1 MVADPEAGRYRL
13 LFTVRAFLL
22 DELAATG
29 ERDAAEGRFLD
40 RCLAVATELATR
52 MFGPDEPENDR
63 RLRAELDNLR
73 AARDLARAHGR
84 DDVRVGITVWLD
96 EPSLWRDLRELWQW
110 ALELAADRTLADH
123 PQRVAVLGCAAEAA
137 RLFGDLD
144 LAAELADEAIAL
156 AGPDPD
162 PVQVHRAW
170 RAHGAVAHFR
180 GDFAAAA
187 EGWLRSGDGR
197 SVVSGA
203 YVASA
208 ALATAYG
215 GDPVAARALL
225 DRAHAANAAS
235 RCVSHVAF
243 AAYVEGE
250 LRATTNVEQSVPY
263 YLEAI
268 DGARRAG
275 ANFVVGIASVAL
287 ASARTRI
294 GDVSGAADGFA
305 YLIDYWRRTGQTT
318 QLWTTARNAAG
329 LLSTV
334 GRHELAAL
342 LLICADDAPGA
353 AAVGPQIARFSGRTF
368 TPMGDLVDVIALAQ
382 LRAEAGRLGS
392 QAVLDRAAAE
402 LRELAADT

>member
-1 MVADPEAGRYRL
+1 
-13 LFTVRAFLL
+13 
-22 DELAATG
+22 
-29 ERDAAEGRFLD
+29 
-40 RCLAVATELATR
+40 

-197 SVVSGA
+197 PVVSGA

-215 GDPVAARALL
+215 GDPAAARALL

-235 RCVSHVAF
+235 RCVSHAAF

-250 LRATTNVEQSVPY
+250 LRATTDVEQSVPY

-294 GDVSGAADGFA
+294 GDVSGRGRRVRLPDRLLAAHRADHPA
-305 YLIDYWRRTGQTT
+305 VDHRPQRRRPAVDRWAT
-318 QLWTTARNAAG
+318 R
-329 LLSTV
+329 
-334 GRHELAAL
+334 LAAL

-353 AAVGPQIARFSGRTF
+353 AAVGPQIARLQR
-368 TPMGDLVDVIALAQ
+368 PHVHAVGDLVDVIALAQ

-392 QAVLDRAAAE
+392 EAVLDRAAAE
-402 LRELAADT
+402 LRDLAAGPGDRVRLAPRGRGSTTPRRSCGCPARFGACTVGRRPRSP